1 MEGKWEINDI
11 LLGKKMMSVH
21 VGVGVC
27 ACVFV
32 CVHRYQLQSLE
43 QHPKF
48 TFIGKTLPSHVVIKR
63 KKVLEIFFQTK
74 CSRYLYYKTF
84 RAF

>member
-32 CVHRYQLQSLE
+32 CVHRYQLQTLE

-48 TFIGKTLPSHVVIKR
+48 TFIEKHFHRMSHQKEKSFR
-63 KKVLEIFFQTK
+63 KIF
-74 CSRYLYYKTF
+74 R
-84 RAF
+84 

>member
-27 ACVFV
+27 ACVF
-32 CVHRYQLQSLE
+32 CVYTDISYRVLNSILSSHLLEKHFHRMSSSKGK
-43 QHPKF
+43 KF
-48 TFIGKTLPSHVVIKR
+48 
-63 KKVLEIFFQTK
+63 
-74 CSRYLYYKTF
+74 
-84 RAF
+84 

>member
-43 QHPKF
+43 QHPKVHIYWKNTSIACRHQKEKSF
-48 TFIGKTLPSHVVIKR
+48 GNILSNQV
-63 KKVLEIFFQTK
+63 
-74 CSRYLYYKTF
+74 
-84 RAF
+84 